1 MKKSLVKLWH
11 MFCLSL
17 CKDGYTRADYLKKR
31 KVLGNIGENCFWH
44 PRRLPS
50 EADAVYLHNNV
61 QVTADVVFVTHD
73 ITAAMLNNIEPQK
86 YKSIFATIEILDNV
100 AIGTGSIILPNVI
113 IGPNVVIA
121 AGSVVTKSFSGG
133 KEGIVIGGNPAK
145 VIHDWSSLH
154 EKCKR
159 EKKVYTINILWTNY
173 RYIRI

>member
-1 MKKSLVKLWH
+1 MRKRLAKLWH

-17 CKDGYTRADYLKKR
+17 CKDGYARANYLKNR
-31 KVLGNIGENCFWH
+31 QVLGSIGENCFWH

-73 ITAAMLNNIEPQK
+73 ITAAMLNNIEPKK
-86 YKSIFATIEILDNV
+86 YKSSFGKVEILDNV
-100 AIGTGSIILPNVI
+100 AIGTGSIILPNII
-113 IGPNVVIA
+113 IGPNVIIA

-145 VIHDWSSLH
+145 VIHDWSNLRD
-154 EKCKR
+154 KFKR
-159 EKKVYTINILWTNY
+159 E
-173 RYIRI
+173 